1 MIHYLLLA
9 LGIVLGVAG
18 QFLLKAG
25 ADAPGVVEQFLRPA
39 TVAGLV
45 CYGFAALL
53 YTLSLRAIPLSVAY
67 PSVSASYVIVVVLA
81 HLMWKEPLGLQQMA
95 AVLLISGGIGLLY
108 WRA

>member
-1 MIHYLLLA
+1 MIHYVLLG

-25 ADAPGVVEQFLRPA
+25 ADAPGIVEQFLRPA

-81 HLMWKEPLGLQQMA
+81 HLMWKEALGLQQMV